1 MKTSIGLIPASP
13 KSSKIPKSKD
23 IYKKVKKNKKSN
35 KEFDTVNE

>member
-1 MKTSIGLIPASP
+1 MKTSIGLISASP
-13 KSSKIPKSKD
+13 KISKILKSKD